1 MTDFK
6 DYLPEN
12 STRKR
17 EDIEWCIFYSFNAA
31 DDSSLRVLTVGDSI
45 CYQYKDFLRDELA
58 DIMNLT
64 SWATSKCV
72 TDVNY
77 IKDLKNI
84 LEYNRYD
91 LVTFNNGLHYLSNT
105 TPFEEWEKA
114 YCRTLEY
121 INAELPGIALAI
133 VSCTPV
139 NNAEKNQE
147 VIKLNELTKK
157 IADKFELPFIDLYS
171 EMDRLDRT
179 EYWSDEFHFTE
190 SAKILQARIMAE
202 KISAL
207 LAKKIAC
214 RDENLI
220 QKSSLTGPEGAI
232 K

>member
-45 CYQYKDFLRDELA
+45 CYQYKEFLRDELA

-84 LEYNRYD
+84 LEYNIDVVANSSNIY
-91 LVTFNNGLHYLSNT
+91 FIAIFFSYKNNSCSNATIHHY
-105 TPFEEWEKA
+105 F
-114 YCRTLEY
+114 
-121 INAELPGIALAI
+121 
-133 VSCTPV
+133 
-139 NNAEKNQE
+139 
-147 VIKLNELTKK
+147 KK
-157 IADKFELPFIDLYS
+157 IMNSNPRGNNFALVISCY
-171 EMDRLDRT
+171 
-179 EYWSDEFHFTE
+179 HF
-190 SAKILQARIMAE
+190 AKSKYIRI
-202 KISAL
+202 SHL
-207 LAKKIAC
+207 
-214 RDENLI
+214 
-220 QKSSLTGPEGAI
+220 
-232 K
+232 